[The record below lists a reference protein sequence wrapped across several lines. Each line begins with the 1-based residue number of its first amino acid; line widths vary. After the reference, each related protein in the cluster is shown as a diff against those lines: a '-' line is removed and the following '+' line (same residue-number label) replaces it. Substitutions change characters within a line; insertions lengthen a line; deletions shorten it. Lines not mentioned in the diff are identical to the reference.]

1 MYHGKSPWNHHLGE
15 HFKLF
20 QDSKANPSHAVGT
33 SIQQRHVMWPTRNGS
48 WPSTYNFS
56 SLPNAPWL
64 QWWIFG
70 SEKWLLENHWTLPVW
85 LLFAGFFWISRPPVT
100 WDPMILKVVL
110 LWICKEGNHILTFLW
125 ARIPLACSDVSD
137 KWMLAIQNLDFCGE
151 FFGHKIWFLHQ
162 KKRYRFFSC
171 HTYRSLNFQLASPKV
186 AVEYLTHLKD
196 FVNLSSIAHHG
207 TMITSFFFE
216 KFNFKSFKPFLG
228 EYSTIVYHG
237 NSRVPAHTPNTTT
250 STHLP
255 GMDDATCHLE
265 AVSLIV
271 IHGDDMGPAPIN
283 GRKSMGNWCSG
294 APINGV
300 HVLIFPRTIEA
311 DEHFNGAFWRG
322 LFQHRSNEVTKGLRG
337 AILRDQGERMCFS

>member
-1 MYHGKSPWNHHLGE
+1 MSYISFLEFPTGLPKSGRWVPYTFKRFCQPIKHSTSWNH
-15 HFKLF
+15 
-20 QDSKANPSHAVGT
+20 D
-33 SIQQRHVMWPTRNGS
+33 
-48 WPSTYNFS
+48 
-56 SLPNAPWL
+56 
-64 QWWIFG
+64 
-70 SEKWLLENHWTLPVW
+70 
-85 LLFAGFFWISRPPVT
+85 
-100 WDPMILKVVL
+100 
-110 LWICKEGNHILTFLW
+110 
-125 ARIPLACSDVSD
+125 
-137 KWMLAIQNLDFCGE
+137 
-151 FFGHKIWFLHQ
+151 HK
-162 KKRYRFFSC
+162 
-171 HTYRSLNFQLASPKV
+171 
-186 AVEYLTHLKD
+186 
-196 FVNLSSIAHHG
+196 
-207 TMITSFFFE
+207 FFFE

-228 EYSTIVYHG
+228 EYSTIVFHG

-283 GRKSMGNWCSG
+283 GRKSMGKWCSG